1 MDSNKADTIATK
13 FDGSNFPLWEFQFR
27 NYIAGRKLTSVLM
40 GELKAP
46 GVDATQQQKDD
57 WAALNAQVVTA
68 LLGSLDVPTA
78 LSLRRFET
86 AREMWRHIC
95 GTYSQANTSR
105 LYELELEM
113 AGLAQG
119 DRNVRGYYKHCM
131 HIWTE
136 YDLVTASLLSG
147 DASAEIQ
154 KERTRTRVMQF
165 LMKLRSDFEPI
176 RASLIHRGVTNLEEV
191 VAELIREETRLKS
204 QAQIDHGPSESAFAV
219 GRSGNS
225 TRPQFGQQSS
235 GEVICHFCQESGHVQ
250 IHCKKRNYC
259 NYCKKDGHI
268 VLECPTLGKRGKI
281 RFPSNSSAGAG
292 PSAPRSAA
300 PPRGTKA
307 AYVVTPS
314 PATNGTSS
322 HNNGGT
328 SLTPEQIRKMV
339 QEALS
344 EALNSAFATGVTP
357 GKYPRWL
364 IDSAAFNHMTSA
376 LSTFDKLQPVSR
388 MNLRVANG
396 DQVAV
401 KGRGTISSSAI
412 TLPDTLYVPGL
423 LPSLV
428 SVGQL
433 TEEGCNVTFN
443 SNGCVVQ
450 DKRTGTVVGKGSK
463 QGRLFVLDDLKGAA
477 GAFGN
482 EELEDRK
489 ERVHGLHA
497 HVGSSAAAV
506 TKMESSERKLSLVKK
521 DFVEDLS
528 VKSVDLISNKNIS
541 VWDLW
546 HCRLGHPNSARLLT
560 MFRQNLLPGKF
571 EHSVGSQSDCVSCI
585 EAKASQNSFESSETV
600 YAEPFDLVHT
610 DLWGP
615 SPVTSRMGYRY
626 FAKFVDHKTRYAWI
640 YILRRKSELYS
651 LAKEFVQ
658 LIKTQFGKTIKTIRS
673 DTGGEFIKQEL
684 LDFYKSEG
692 ILTQLSC
699 PGVSQQNGLVERK
712 HRHVLELTRALLFH
726 SHVPNGY
733 WVEAVHT
740 VIYLINRQIT
750 PTLGQISPYQMLFD
764 RPPDYSRLRVFGCT
778 CFVLLPRA
786 ERHKLAPKTVRC
798 VFVGYSEKHKGYCCY
813 DPIGKRMRIAYHVLF
828 LEHVMYYPI
837 TPQDKRSHAL
847 SLEFLNFVPGLVDM
861 TTSSAHGG
869 QGGNLTN
876 DDDDPHTPSTAAGNS
891 SPTSSSSTSSSSFEG
906 ESPPH
911 AHSGTG
917 SSSSNNSTRSSSSS
931 SNSSSSS
938 SGLLKNDENGPEN
951 EMEMSNGEGYDQ
963 NNGTVVLRRSNRST
977 LGQPPLRLHDYVG
990 YATTPIFIPATYAQ
1004 AVGHPE
1010 WEMAMQEESNALDA
1024 NHTWELVP
1032 RTPEMSV
1039 ISSKWVYTIK
1049 MNPDDTID
1057 RFKARVVA
1065 RGFLQEYGIDYNETF
1080 APVVKMQTV
1089 RCVFAV
1095 AAMRNWPLFQLDVK
1109 NAFLHGDLKEVI
1121 YMERPPGYTKG
1132 SADMVCKLV
1141 RSLYG
1146 LKQAPRAWFEKFHG
1160 VIVQLGFEQS
1170 QNDPSLFVRNTVDG
1184 IVVLLIYVD
1193 DMIIT
1198 GSDSDGIQELKKSLH
1213 GAFKLKDLGD
1223 VSYFLGLEVQRSSQ
1237 GVFVSQ
1243 KKYMADLLETAH
1255 YTDCKPVSTPMEQNL
1270 KLTRD
1275 SGDLME
1281 DQSLYRSLVGS
1292 LIYLTHTRP
1301 DISYAVQVVSQFLGV
1316 ARSQHLDA
1324 VHRILRY
1331 LKHTQDVG
1339 LFFPSAGEEVIE
1351 AFADA
1356 DYAGCPDTRR
1366 STSGWCVRVGRSLVS
1381 WRCKK
1386 QDRVSKS
1393 STEAEYR
1400 SMSDVSSE
1408 LVWLQ
1413 RLLKELGVNCRVPM
1427 HLYGDNTSAIQIA
1440 LNPVLHDR
1448 TKHIEVHVHYIRQL
1462 VTEGRIQLSYLST
1475 EDQPANILTKALA
1488 SSRHWYLSAKLM
1500 LRTQHQ
1506 FEGGC

>member
-13 FDGSNFPLWEFQFR
+13 FDGKNFPLWEFQFR

-40 GELKAP
+40 GESKAP
-46 GVDATQQQKDD
+46 GADSTQQQKDD

-68 LLGSLDVPTA
+68 LLGSLDVQTA

-86 AREMWRHIC
+86 AHEMWKHIC

-105 LYELELEM
+105 LYELEMEM
-113 AGLAQG
+113 ASLAQG
-119 DRNVRGYYKHCM
+119 DRDVRGYYKDCLHV
-131 HIWTE
+131 WTE
-136 YDLVTASLLSG
+136 YDLVTASLLPG
-147 DASAEIQ
+147 DELVGIQ
-154 KERTRTRVMQF
+154 KERTRTRVMNF
-165 LMKLRSDFEPI
+165 LMKLRPEFEPI

-204 QAQIDHGPSESAFAV
+204 QAQIDHGSSESAFAV
-219 GRSGNS
+219 GRSSNS
-225 TRPQFGQQSS
+225 TRPKFGQQGS
-235 GEVICHFCQESGHVQ
+235 GEVVCHYCQESGHVQ
-250 IHCKKRNYC
+250 IHCRKRNYC
-259 NYCKKDGHI
+259 NYCKKAGHI
-268 VLECPTLGKRGKI
+268 VLECPTLRKQGKPI
-281 RFPSNSSAGAG
+281 RFPNQGAAGAG
-292 PSAPRSAA
+292 NVAPHPVPSRAA
-300 PPRGTKA
+300 KA
-307 AYVVTPS
+307 AYAVTTS
-314 PATNGTSS
+314 QPADGNSS
-322 HNNGGT
+322 QYNGGS
-328 SLTPEQIRKMV
+328 SLTPDQIRKMV
-339 QEALS
+339 QEALN
-344 EALNSAFATGVTP
+344 EALNSAFATGVTS

-364 IDSAAFNHMTSA
+364 IDSAAFNHMTSVR
-376 LSTFDKLQPVSR
+376 SMFDKLQPAAS

-401 KGRGTISSSAI
+401 NGRGTISSPAI

-450 DKRTGTVVGKGSK
+450 DKRTGTVIGTGSK
-463 QGRLFVLDDLKGAA
+463 RGRLFVLDDLKEAA
-477 GAFGN
+477 IAKGSESPGG
-482 EELEDRK
+482 
-489 ERVHGLHA
+489 ERERMHGLHA
-497 HVGSSAAAV
+497 HVEDSAAAV
-506 TKMESSERKLSLVKK
+506 TA
-521 DFVEDLS
+521 
-528 VKSVDLISNKNIS
+528 VKSSAEKLFGVSTDSVDDLAINSVGLLSNKNIS

-600 YAEPFDLVHT
+600 YAESFDLIHT

-626 FAKFVDHKTRYAWI
+626 FALFVDHKTRYTWI
-640 YILRRKSELYS
+640 YFLRRKLELCS
-651 LAKEFVQ
+651 LVKEFVQ

-712 HRHVLELTRALLFH
+712 HRHVLDLTRALLFH
-726 SHVPNGY
+726 SHVPSGY

-740 VIYLINRQIT
+740 FIYLINRQIT

-786 ERHKLAPKTVRC
+786 ERHKLSPKTVRC

-828 LEHVMYYPI
+828 LEHVMYYSLSS
-837 TPQDKRSHAL
+837 QDKQSHAA
-847 SLEFLNFVPGLVDM
+847 SLEFLKFVPDLVELSL
-861 TTSSAHGG
+861 SSEHGS
-869 QGGNLTN
+869 QGGNLTP
-876 DDDDPHTPSTAAGNS
+876 DDNVTLHDTSHTPSTPAG
-891 SPTSSSSTSSSSFEG
+891 TSVSTSSSSSSSHEG
-906 ESPPH
+906 ESSSP
-911 AHSGTG
+911 ANSGTG
-917 SSSSNNSTRSSSSS
+917 TSLMG
-931 SNSSSSS
+931 SNSSSSGSSSSRLSTNEEDGAADEIEIS
-938 SGLLKNDENGPEN
+938 SG
-951 EMEMSNGEGYDQ
+951 EGDDQ
-963 NNGTVVLRRSNRST
+963 NHGVVVPRRSSRST

-990 YATTPIFIPATYAQ
+990 YATTPIFIPTTYAQ

-1010 WEMAMQEESNALDA
+1010 WEKAMQEESNALDA

-1039 ISSKWVYTIK
+1039 ISSKWVYNIK
-1049 MNPDDTID
+1049 MNPDDTIE

-1198 GSDSDGIQELKKSLH
+1198 GSDSEGIQELKRSLH
-1213 GAFKLKDLGD
+1213 GAFKLKDLGN

-1255 YTDCKPVSTPMEQNL
+1255 YTDCKPCTTPMEQNL

-1331 LKHTQDVG
+1331 LKHTQEVG
-1339 LFFPSAGEEVIE
+1339 LFFPSTGEEVLE

-1356 DYAGCPDTRR
+1356 DYAGCPDTRK

-1413 RLLKELGVNCRVPM
+1413 RLLKELGVNCKVPM
-1427 HLYGDNTSAIQIA
+1427 QLYGDNTSAIQIA

-1462 VTEGRIQLSYLST
+1462 VTEGRI
-1475 EDQPANILTKALA
+1475 
-1488 SSRHWYLSAKLM
+1488 
-1500 LRTQHQ
+1500 
-1506 FEGGC
+1506 